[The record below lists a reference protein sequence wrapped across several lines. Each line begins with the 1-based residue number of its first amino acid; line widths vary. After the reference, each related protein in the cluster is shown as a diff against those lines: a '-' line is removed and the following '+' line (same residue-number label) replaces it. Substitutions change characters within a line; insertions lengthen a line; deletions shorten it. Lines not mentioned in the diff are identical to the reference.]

1 MSRCVPF
8 PPPGYEKKAGL
19 GTTDLLTKEK
29 HKEKKH
35 NKDKDKEKRE
45 KKEKK
50 KDQERSNGKHKEKKD
65 RKEKHKDRKDKDR
78 DKDKKITLV
87 EKNIIVPLN
96 DQYGENHVSNCLQNG
111 DSTDSKFFL
120 ELGKRIKD
128 NGGARENKMFP
139 SISVTCQKNG
149 VLPGRVVEINFGNST
164 EGKEKY
170 KSKRE
175 GDRNGNGQQNKV
187 DANGVA
193 NAFVQDFCAI
203 DQRGVGV
210 AGPVEEDVKKHKHK
224 DSDGR
229 VDKQKDRN
237 HEKKSKSKDKDRT
250 RKEKEEKVKEKEP
263 NKDHP
268 ILRESSKDRMD
279 SHNTIPSYLLKESDK
294 SSTYKLNLGK
304 RKEPEMNGFLHDD
317 GLRPNKLPR
326 LISSSSHQLVENGR
340 KLEPRQTALQVV
352 CERHATENNH
362 KVEVKFSSSH
372 QMLQNG
378 RKLDPNPTAIWS
390 GSESQKV
397 SNSGKT
403 DKDVRINGF
412 VEAQQLNA
420 CSSKLPSIPTQAKV
434 KVEASAKLPHP
445 DSKYL
450 SHILS
455 VPQVAEW
462 SDFDDQEW
470 WFNRDKIHS
479 EKPKL
484 GSFEVDGTPQVWIS
498 ALRIE
503 SVEVTALPYVIP
515 F

>member
-1 MSRCVPF
+1 M
-8 PPPGYEKKAGL
+8 
-19 GTTDLLTKEK
+19 
-29 HKEKKH
+29 
-35 NKDKDKEKRE
+35 
-45 KKEKK
+45 
-50 KDQERSNGKHKEKKD
+50 
-65 RKEKHKDRKDKDR
+65 
-78 DKDKKITLV
+78 
-87 EKNIIVPLN
+87 
-96 DQYGENHVSNCLQNG
+96 
-111 DSTDSKFFL
+111 DSKFFL

-128 NGGARENKMFP
+128 NGGARENKMFQ
-139 SISVTCQKNG
+139 SISVSCQKNG
-149 VLPGRVVEINFGNST
+149 VLPGRDVEINIGNST

-175 GDRNGNGQQNKV
+175 GDRNSNGQQKKV
-187 DANGVA
+187 EANGVA

-203 DQRGVGV
+203 YQKGVGV
-210 AGPVEEDVKKHKHK
+210 AGPVEEDFKKHKHK

-229 VDKQKDRN
+229 
-237 HEKKSKSKDKDRT
+237 
-250 RKEKEEKVKEKEP
+250 
-263 NKDHP
+263 
-268 ILRESSKDRMD
+268 
-279 SHNTIPSYLLKESDK
+279 
-294 SSTYKLNLGK
+294 
-304 RKEPEMNGFLHDD
+304 DD
-317 GLRPNKLPR
+317 GIRPNKLPR

-340 KLEPRQTALQVV
+340 KLEPHQTALQVM
-352 CERHATENNH
+352 CERHAAENNH
-362 KVEVKFSSSH
+362 KVEVKVSSSH

-378 RKLDPNPTAIWS
+378 RKLDPNPTAIQS

-412 VEAQQLNA
+412 IEAQQLNA

-434 KVEASAKLPHP
+434 KFEASAKLPHP

-450 SHILS
+450 SRILS
-455 VPQVAEW
+455 LPQVAEW

-484 GSFEVDGTPQVWIS
+484 GSFEVDGTPQVWVS